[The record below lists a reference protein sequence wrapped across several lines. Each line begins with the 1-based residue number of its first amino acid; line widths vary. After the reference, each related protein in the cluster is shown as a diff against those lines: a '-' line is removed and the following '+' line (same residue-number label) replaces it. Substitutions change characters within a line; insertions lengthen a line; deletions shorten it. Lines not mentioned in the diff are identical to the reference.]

1 MVYNI
6 DYRVAEKRLVA
17 LGDASIADVPSV
29 QTVEPVGGAD
39 VQQYVTYVRL
49 QDQAT
54 KQVPRSPL
62 SNCRQY

>member
-49 QDQAT
+49 QDQAIY
-54 KQVPRSPL
+54 KDEVPRSL
-62 SNCRQY
+62 VTVC